1 MPKACAKCGGDI
13 PDTRRS
19 DALYCAQK
27 CRAAAEKARYK
38 ARHPE
43 YVVRQRRLVKEIHHL
58 NVYGHTDYIDN
69 PALNP
74 KDRYAKA
81 RAEGYRSGL
90 EVSVARQL
98 EAAGIK
104 FGYEDRK
111 IYYTK
116 PETKTFYRPDY
127 ILPNGIV
134 IETKGRFMPDDR
146 KKHLLLKQQYPD
158 LDIRFVFT
166 RSKTR
171 INKTSKTTYAAW
183 CEKNGFLYADTRIPQ
198 AWLDEPVCMTRCAA
212 ITKATK

>member
-1 MPKACAKCGGDI
+1 MPKAKKEVG
-13 PDTRRS
+13 
-19 DALYCAQK
+19 
-27 CRAAAEKARYK
+27 
-38 ARHPE
+38 
-43 YVVRQRRLVKEIHHL
+43 QRL
-58 NVYGHTDYIDN
+58 GF
-69 PALNP
+69 
-74 KDRYAKA
+74 
-81 RAEGYRSGL
+81 RSGL
-90 EVSVARQL
+90 EETTAAQL
-98 EAAGIK
+98 EKAGIEVK
-104 FGYEDRK
+104 YEERRLAYVK
-111 IYYTK
+111 PATPATYT
-116 PETKTFYRPDY
+116 PDF

-146 KKHLLLKQQYPD
+146 KKHLLIKQQHPD